1 MKPSPLALTM
11 FSRALL
17 LASFSLLIP
26 PFAHADELRVVFEGA
41 GVSRST
47 PVTNLTPQGT
57 TFIVKT
63 AADGFN
69 ANQILP
75 KAAASYVQGEK
86 PALVDEAISLILT
99 ERPLDALKLLEPFVE
114 QQRPSAGLIG
124 NQWEGAARAAVV
136 AYGLTGNTDKCNA
149 LGKEISDS
157 TPEQGNDP
165 IISLGRILLLPF
177 STPLEDRLNALASL
191 VSENSAA
198 EVSAYASFFRALRL
212 QKAKRSPEALEAYLL
227 IPCAYPTG
235 GRVLNGIAEMNAA
248 EILAP
253 QPARREEAVALLTSA
268 VSYAQATSA
277 AAEAEKRLK
286 SLK

>member
-1 MKPSPLALTM
+1 MKPSPPPLIM
-11 FSRALL
+11 FSRASL
-17 LASFSLLIP
+17 LAGISLLISSLS
-26 PFAHADELRVVFEGA
+26 HADDLRVVFEGA
-41 GVSRST
+41 GVARST

-57 TFIVKT
+57 SFVIKT
-63 AADGFN
+63 TADGFT
-69 ANQILP
+69 ANQVIP
-75 KAAASYVQGEK
+75 KAAAAYVQGEK
-86 PALVDEAISLILT
+86 PALVNEAIALILM
-99 ERPLDALKLLEPFVE
+99 EKPLDALKLLEPFVE
-114 QQRPSAGLIG
+114 QQRPSAGLVG
-124 NQWEGAARAAVV
+124 NQWEDAARAAVV
-136 AYGLTGNTDKCNA
+136 AYALTGNSDKSNA

-165 IISLGRILLLPF
+165 IMSLSRILLLPF

-198 EVSAYASFFRALRL
+198 EVSAYASFFRGLRL
-212 QKAKRSPEALEAYLL
+212 QKAKRNPEALEAYLV

-253 QPARREEAVALLTSA
+253 EAARREEAVALLTSA
-268 VSYAQATSA
+268 VSDAQATSA
-277 AAEAEKRLK
+277 GAEAEKRLK